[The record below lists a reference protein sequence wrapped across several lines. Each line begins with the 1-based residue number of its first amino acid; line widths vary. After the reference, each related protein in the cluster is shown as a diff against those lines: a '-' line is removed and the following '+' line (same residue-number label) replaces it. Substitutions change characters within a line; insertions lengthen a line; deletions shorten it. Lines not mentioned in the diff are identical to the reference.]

1 MKIIQLYQY
10 KELSEDAQKTARETI
25 YEQKANDP
33 YLMEHYY
40 QEMQDSMK
48 EIADACSLKTVDYC
62 FGVHCGHDYKW
73 SVDSDDL
80 EAAYL
85 QGNKALAYFLRVLI
99 DAKYPRPKKFSE
111 MKFDGV
117 CGFSGMCY
125 DDSICEAIWESLL
138 AGNWMKQA
146 FTDAAGAICRMLD
159 KEFEYITDPDNFEL
173 WEAEDM
179 GECWDEDGNQIL

>member
-1 MKIIQLYQY
+1 MKTIQLYQY
-10 KELSEDAQKTARETI
+10 EELSEDAQKTARETI

-33 YLMEHYY
+33 YVMECYY
-40 QEMQDSMK
+40 QEMKDSM
-48 EIADACSLKTVDYC
+48 EAIADACSLKTVDYSY
-62 FGVHCGHDYKW
+62 GVYCQNYKW
-73 SVDSDDL
+73 HVERYDYQTQ
-80 EAAYL
+80 YL
-85 QGNKALAYFLRVLI
+85 RGNKALAYFLRVLI

-125 DDSICEAIWESLL
+125 DENICEAIWESLL
-138 AGNWMKQA
+138 DGNTIRQA
-146 FTDAAGAICRMLD
+146 FDDAAGASCRVLD

-173 WEAEDM
+173 WEAEYM